1 MRRESIAALRECLG
15 QHLLLR
21 KSRLES
27 FCVLVVGVLL
37 SRTVNLSH
45 LAGTFPTRAEIA
57 SNYRRLQ
64 RFFEQVVLDS
74 DQLARIVVRI
84 AGIGSGPWLLAL
96 DRTCWKFGRRD
107 LNILMLAI
115 VHNGIAIP
123 VLWDVLDRAGNSTT
137 AHREALL
144 SRFCAVF
151 GVGAIAG
158 LIADREFV
166 GTAWMRFLAENDIPF
181 ILRIKDAFQIRL
193 ADGRC
198 CAVTSL
204 FRKLAV
210 GGRRYL
216 RDDCRLGS
224 RDSALG
230 PPVKLSA
237 TRLASKDLLVVATN
251 TDPKTALAHYR
262 RRWEIETLFAAT
274 KTRGLN
280 LEDTHITRPDRIA
293 KLIAVLA
300 IAFSLAHAMGEWR
313 AKHRP
318 IIIKKHR
325 RRAQS
330 IFRVGFDLL
339 RQILI
344 QGQRDAVRCWNAIAT
359 GRPPTSER
367 CRSSPKP
374 A

>member
-1 MRRESIAALRECLG
+1 MRRDIIAALRHCLDK
-15 QHLLLR
+15 HLSMR

-45 LAGTFPTRAEIA
+45 LAGMFPTRAEIA

-64 RFFEQVVLDS
+64 RFFEQVELDS
-74 DQLARIVVRI
+74 DQLARVVVRI
-84 AGIGSGPWLLAL
+84 ARIGSGPWLLAL
-96 DRTCWKFGRRD
+96 DRTSWKFGRRD
-107 LNILMLAI
+107 VNVLMLAI

-123 VLWDVLDRAGNSTT
+123 LMWDVLDRAGNSTT

-144 SRFCAVF
+144 SRFCNVF
-151 GVGAIAG
+151 GAEAVAG

-166 GTAWMRFLAENDIPF
+166 GTAWMAFLVENNIPF

-198 CAVTSL
+198 CPVVSL
-204 FRKLAV
+204 FRKLAI
-210 GGRRYL
+210 GGRRYV
-216 RDDCRLGS
+216 REDCRLGS
-224 RDSALG
+224 RGSALG
-230 PPVKLSA
+230 PPVKLAA
-237 TRLASKDLLVVATN
+237 TRLASKELLVVATN
-251 TDPKTALAHYR
+251 TDPGIALANYR
-262 RRWEIETLFAAT
+262 RRWEIETLFAAS

-280 LEDTHITRPDRIA
+280 LEDTHITNPERIA

-300 IAFSLAHAMGEWR
+300 VAFTFAHTTGEWSAR
-313 AKHRP
+313 HRP
-318 IIIKKHR
+318 IIIKTHKR
-325 RRAQS
+325 KAKS

-339 RQILI
+339 RKILI
-344 QGQRDAVRCWNAIAT
+344 QGGREAVQCWNAIMT
-359 GRPPTSER
+359 GQPPNPQGPR
-367 CRSSPKP
+367 AGPHP

>member
-1 MRRESIAALRECLG
+1 MRPDVIGALRHCLG
-15 QHLLLR
+15 AHLSMR

-45 LAGTFPTRAEIA
+45 LAGMFPTRAEIA

-64 RFFEQVVLDS
+64 RFFEQVELDS
-74 DQLARIVVRI
+74 DQLARVVVRI
-84 AGIGSGPWLLAL
+84 ARIGSGPWLLAL
-96 DRTCWKFGRRD
+96 DRTSWKFGRRD
-107 LNILMLAI
+107 VNVLMLAI

-123 VLWDVLDRAGNSTT
+123 VMWDVLDRAGNSTT

-144 SRFCAVF
+144 SRFCNVF
-151 GVGAIAG
+151 GAEAIAG

-166 GTAWMRFLAENDIPF
+166 GTAWMAFLAENNIPF

-198 CAVTSL
+198 CPVASL
-204 FRKLAV
+204 FRKLAI
-210 GGRRYL
+210 GGRRYV
-216 RDDCRLGS
+216 RADCRLGS
-224 RDSALG
+224 RGSVLG
-230 PPVKLSA
+230 PPVKLAA
-237 TRLASKDLLVVATN
+237 TRLASKELLVVATN
-251 TDPKTALAHYR
+251 TDPRIALTNYR
-262 RRWEIETLFAAT
+262 RRWEIETLFAAS

-280 LEDTHITRPDRIA
+280 LEDTHITNPERIA

-300 IAFSLAHAMGEWR
+300 VAFIFAHATGEWSAR
-313 AKHRP
+313 HRP
-318 IIIKKHR
+318 IIIKTHKR
-325 RRAQS
+325 KAKS

-339 RQILI
+339 RKILI
-344 QGQRDAVRCWNAIAT
+344 QGAREAVQCWKAIMA
-359 GRPPTSER
+359 GQPPTPQGP
-367 CRSSPKP
+367 RSDPQP

>member
-1 MRRESIAALRECLG
+1 
-15 QHLLLR
+15 
-21 KSRLES
+21 
-27 FCVLVVGVLL
+27 
-37 SRTVNLSH
+37 
-45 LAGTFPTRAEIA
+45 
-57 SNYRRLQ
+57 
-64 RFFEQVVLDS
+64 
-74 DQLARIVVRI
+74 
-84 AGIGSGPWLLAL
+84 
-96 DRTCWKFGRRD
+96 
-107 LNILMLAI
+107 MLAI

-151 GVGAIAG
+151 GAGAIAG

-166 GTAWMRFLAENDIPF
+166 GTAWMTFLAENDIPF

-204 FRKLAV
+204 FRKLTV

-280 LEDTHITRPDRIA
+280 LEDTHITRPDRVA
-293 KLIAVLA
+293 KLSAVLA
-300 IAFSLAHAMGEWR
+300 IAFSVITHPQAGA
-313 AKHRP
+313 
-318 IIIKKHR
+318 
-325 RRAQS
+325 
-330 IFRVGFDLL
+330 GFLL
-339 RQILI
+339 PHQQVTAEFSGSCRY
-344 QGQRDAVRCWNAIAT
+344 GNCGGSTSARC
-359 GRPPTSER
+359 GRSAPNLLNYMFLLP
-367 CRSSPKP
+367 
-374 A
+374 

>member
-1 MRRESIAALRECLG
+1 
-15 QHLLLR
+15 
-21 KSRLES
+21 
-27 FCVLVVGVLL
+27 VGVLL

-45 LAGTFPTRAEIA
+45 LAGTFPSRAEIA

-64 RFFEQVVLDS
+64 RYFEQVVLDS
-74 DQLARIVVRI
+74 NQLARAVVRI

-144 SRFCAVF
+144 SRFCAAF
-151 GVGAIAG
+151 GARAIAG

-166 GTAWMRFLAENDIPF
+166 GTAWMTFLAENDIPF

-237 TRLASKDLLVVATN
+237 TRLA
-251 TDPKTALAHYR
+251 HYR
-262 RRWEIETLFAAT
+262 RRWQIESLFAAT

-280 LEDTHITRPDRIA
+280 LEDTHITRPDRVA

-300 IAFSLAHAMGEWR
+300 IAFSFAHAVGECR

-330 IFRVGFDLL
+330 IFRFGFDLL
-339 RQILI
+339 RHILI
-344 QGQRDAVRCWNAIAT
+344 QGQREAVRCWNAIAT
-359 GRPPTSER
+359 ARPPTSER